1 MTGGGKIGNI
11 LVDPRYLATWLG
23 ISDKPPSAFL
33 VVLMGISGSESVD
46 ELAILGDLGE
56 LLSFNLDFIGEFD
69 MRVLTGSG
77 EGVDEPSETD
87 AVSGGVTDVDEFL
100 DVGCGVTV
108 RIGSC
113 SAIRDDVGIL
123 SFRRTWET
131 VDAMLISE
139 FSFYNL

>member
-1 MTGGGKIGNI
+1 M
-11 LVDPRYLATWLG
+11 DPRYLATWLG
-23 ISDKPPSAFL
+23 ISDKPASAFL
-33 VVLMGISGSESVD
+33 VDLMGMSGSESID

-69 MRVLTGSG
+69 MRMLTGSG
-77 EGVDEPSETD
+77 DEPSETD
-87 AVSGGVTDVDEFL
+87 AVSGEVTDVDEFL

-113 SAIRDDVGIL
+113 SAIRDDIGIL